1 MKNTKGFNLISVILI
16 IVVVAVIAGVT
27 TGIIMT
33 NSYRTVTTDDEA
45 LNEFLRV
52 YNELVDS
59 YYEDVDKTQMLNKAK
74 DAMLDYLG
82 DPYTTYL
89 NSEERKA
96 LEDRLNGTYKGIGV
110 SFVDKTIVDVMKDT
124 PASKAGLQ
132 KGDVFVKI
140 DNKLVESL
148 SDTQISNLIKNSGK
162 DVVKVV
168 VLRGEEEK
176 EFTIEVKT
184 VTEKVVVS
192 EKIKDTNI
200 GYISVPIFSKT
211 ISQQVEEA
219 LLELEKDGIESLIL
233 DLRDDSGGYLDQAQ
247 NLASLFLEKGKLIYS
262 LENKNARDDYFDQ
275 TDTKREYDI
284 VILINGN
291 SASAAEILAAALKDS
306 YGATL
311 VGTKSYGKG
320 KVQQTFTLSDGS
332 MAKYTSAKWFR
343 PDGTCIDE
351 VGITPDY
358 VVNLEPLLDDNG
370 EQIGNIDTQ
379 LEKGIDILSNTD

>member
-33 NSYRTVTTDDEA
+33 NSYHTVTTDDEA

-247 NLASLFLEKGKLIYS
+247 DLASLFLEKGKLIYS

>member
-219 LLELEKDGIESLIL
+219 LLELENDGIESLIL

-247 NLASLFLEKGKLIYS
+247 DLASLFLEKGKLIYS